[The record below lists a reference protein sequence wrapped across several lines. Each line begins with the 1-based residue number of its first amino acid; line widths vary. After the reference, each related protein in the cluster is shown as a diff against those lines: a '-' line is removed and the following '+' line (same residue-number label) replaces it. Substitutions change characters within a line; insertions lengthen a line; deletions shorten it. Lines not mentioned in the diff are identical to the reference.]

1 MKALQQVHAG
11 QSVVR
16 LNLHG
21 TSALPPTEHA
31 NLRILAITAGV
42 GNGWHFSAASLRNSL
57 PHWEGVHTF
66 VDHAPPGTPRSLR
79 DLAGVCDAPQW
90 DEEHQGIVLTLRP
103 FGPCAALLQTLA
115 EDWLNSPLPRPRI
128 GFSADLSFRA
138 QRADKEV
145 LEIIKVHSLDLVFD
159 PARGGRLIQQ
169 ESFSTHTEE
178 PAMEET
184 LSQLEEANEPVS
196 QPALQTLYD
205 WLLEARLQTA
215 HLPAPAAAQLRQ
227 QFAGRSFTPQ
237 EVDQAIQQMQA
248 LSAALQGPVRE
259 VSGRP
264 AAQRPDGELSGMIT
278 GEERLQAA
286 VDDLLGA
293 PRDPALRAAQVE
305 RLSGLRELYTLLTG
319 DVELRG
325 QPQPER
331 TRLATTATLPG
342 LVKNAMNKMIVQT
355 WEELGR
361 AGYQWWR
368 PLVTVEHF
376 DSLNDISG
384 VLVGEIQA
392 LPAVAEGN
400 DYPELSLN
408 DSTEVGTWVKY
419 GGYLPLTL
427 ELIDRDDIFRLRQY
441 PRKLANAAV
450 RNLSGLIA
458 GVFSAN
464 GGIGPTL
471 ADGGALFNSTPV
483 TTPGGHANLRNAA
496 LSAAEWE
503 AASQAVYNQP
513 ILSEGGL
520 GPRLALDP
528 KYLLVP
534 RELRLTAMR
543 ILYPA
548 FEREAN
554 FFSENMQRGEFGDVI
569 TVPEWTNATQWA
581 AACDPRLAPAIVVG
595 ERFGLLPEIFIAGD
609 ENSPALFAADEVRL
623 KVRHFLSV
631 FVADYRPLHKS
642 NPT

>member
-1 MKALQQVHAG
+1 MKNGSEEA
-11 QSVVR
+11 VVR
-16 LNLHG
+16 LTLHG
-21 TSALPPTEHA
+21 TGAVQPAKSAA
-31 NLRILAITAGV
+31 LRILAITAGA
-42 GNGWHFSAASLRNSL
+42 GNGWHFSANSLRNSL
-57 PHWEGVHTF
+57 PHWQGVHTF

-79 DLAGVCDAPQW
+79 DLAGVCEQPEW
-90 DEEHQGIVLTLRP
+90 DEDNQGIALTLRP
-103 FGPCAALLQTLA
+103 FGPCAALLHSLA
-115 EDWLNSPLPRPRI
+115 EDWLNSPSPRPRI

-138 QRADKEV
+138 QRANKEV
-145 LEIIKVHSLDLVFD
+145 LEILKVHSLDLGFD
-159 PARGGRLIQQ
+159 PGRGGRLIQQ
-169 ESFSTHTEE
+169 DSFSAKEE
-178 PAMEET
+178 ELTMQETFSQPEET
-184 LSQLEEANEPVS
+184 HETGQFAM
-196 QPALQTLYD
+196 QTMYD

-215 HLPAPAAAQLRQ
+215 HLPTPAAAQVRK
-227 QFAGRSFTPQ
+227 QFSGRSFTPQ
-237 EVDQAIQQMQA
+237 EVDQAIQEMQT
-248 LSAALQGPVRE
+248 LSAALQGCE
-259 VSGRP
+259 VTGRP
-264 AAQRPDGELSGMIT
+264 LAQRPDGELSGMIS

-293 PRDPALRAAQVE
+293 PRDPALRSAQVE
-305 RLSGLRELYTLLTG
+305 RLSGLRELYTLMTG

-325 QPQPER
+325 QIQPER
-331 TRLATTATLPG
+331 ARLATTATLPG

-400 DYPELSLN
+400 DYPELSLS

-441 PRKLANAAV
+441 PRKLANAAL

-458 GVFSAN
+458 AVFSAN
-464 GGIGPTL
+464 GGVGPTL
-471 ADGGALFNSTPV
+471 ADGAALFNSTPV
-483 TTPGGHANLRNAA
+483 TTPGGHANLRNTA
-496 LSAAEWE
+496 LSSAEWE
-503 AASQAVYNQP
+503 AVSQAVYNQP

-543 ILYPA
+543 ILYPS

-554 FFSENMQRGEFGDVI
+554 FFSENMQRGEYGDVI
-569 TVPEWTNATQWA
+569 TVPEWSNPTHWA
-581 AACDPRLAPAIVVG
+581 AVCDPRLAPAIILG

-609 ENSPALFAADEVRL
+609 ENNPALFAADEVRL

-642 NPT
+642 NPA